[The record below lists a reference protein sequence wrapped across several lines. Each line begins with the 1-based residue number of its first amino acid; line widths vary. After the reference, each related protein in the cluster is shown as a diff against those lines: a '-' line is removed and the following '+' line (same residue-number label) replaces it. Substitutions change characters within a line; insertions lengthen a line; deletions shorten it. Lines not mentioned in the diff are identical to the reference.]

1 MTSSPSL
8 LHLSSSQA
16 AQLADTA
23 IAVQEHFRHPVDV
36 GIILGS
42 GLGAFADSFENAIS
56 LPYGQLPHVP
66 QSTVVGHSGRLV
78 LAKPKTGPTIAC
90 VQGRFHYYEGYGHDA
105 VTYPVRLLKRL
116 GIKTLIVT
124 NAAGGIRDDLNP
136 GSLMLISDHLNM
148 MGQNPLMGKNDDTLG
163 PRFVDMS
170 VAYDLELR
178 QLAHTVAQQQG
189 TSLTEGVYCGLSGP
203 TYETPAEI
211 RMLRTLG
218 ADAVGMSTVPEVI
231 AARHAGIKVLGISC
245 ITNKAAGLGQ
255 ANLNHDEVVETG
267 QNVAAKFQAL
277 LQGILQQL
285 PSA

>member
-1 MTSSPSL
+1 MPFNSTSTQ
-8 LHLSSSQA
+8 SS
-16 AQLADTA
+16 QLADTA
-23 IAVQEHFRHPVDV
+23 IAVQDHFKHPVDV

-42 GLGAFADSFENAIS
+42 GLGAFADSFENAVS
-56 LPYGQLPHVP
+56 LPYSQLPHFP

-78 LAKPKTGPTIAC
+78 LAKPSKGPTVAC
-90 VQGRFHYYEGYGHDA
+90 LQGRFHYYEGYGHDA

-124 NAAGGIRDDLNP
+124 NAAGGIREDLNP
-136 GSLMLISDHLNM
+136 GSLMLISDHLNL
-148 MGQNPLMGKNDDTLG
+148 MGQNPLMGKNDDQLG

-170 VAYDLELR
+170 VAYDANLR

-189 TSLTEGVYCGLSGP
+189 TQLTEGVYCGLSGP

-211 RMLRTLG
+211 RMLKTLG

-231 AARHAGIKVLGISC
+231 AARHAGIRVLGISC

-255 ANLNHDEVVETG
+255 VHLNHAEVIETG
-267 QNVAAKFQAL
+267 QTVANTFEKLLHGLLNAL
-277 LQGILQQL
+277 T
-285 PSA
+285 